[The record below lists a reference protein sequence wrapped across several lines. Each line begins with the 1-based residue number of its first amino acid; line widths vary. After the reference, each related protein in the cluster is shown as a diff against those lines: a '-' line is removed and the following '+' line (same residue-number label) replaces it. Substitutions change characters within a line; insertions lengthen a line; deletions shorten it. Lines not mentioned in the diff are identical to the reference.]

1 MKTLLLISLGILIYL
16 LGFFYVMASQGYRV
30 YGDIPVQKKI
40 NDLEYR
46 INEIENEVFHDDEMH

>member
-16 LGFFYVMASQGYRV
+16 LGFFYVMTSLDYKV

-40 NDLEYR
+40 NDLEFR
-46 INEIENEVFHDDEMH
+46 IQELEDSAFYDYKDN